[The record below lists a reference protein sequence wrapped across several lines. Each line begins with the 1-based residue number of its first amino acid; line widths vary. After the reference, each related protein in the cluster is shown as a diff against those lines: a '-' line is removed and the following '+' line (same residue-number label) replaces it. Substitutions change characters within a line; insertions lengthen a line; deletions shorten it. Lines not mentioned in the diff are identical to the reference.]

1 MKSGGELA
9 GGHRGHRDGDHRD
22 GHDPDPDHRDGH
34 DRDPDHRDGHDVDP
48 DHRDGDYG
56 DW

>member
-9 GGHRGHRDGDHRD
+9 GGHHAHRDRGHRD

-34 DRDPDHRDGHDVDP
+34 NVNCEYCGGHD
-48 DHRDGDYG
+48 G